1 MSYKANYDLTQ
12 DAVFVASVKGTAFDE
27 SLEILQTENVSTET
41 HARRR
46 AYAFEILERDEE
58 AIRVLISACAVD
70 PPPGNLE
77 PLTPEYDN
85 YIYERVETVFNACAR
100 VIPE

>member
-1 MSYKANYDLTQ
+1 MSYKTNYDLTQ
-12 DAVFVASVKGTAFDE
+12 DDVFVASVKGAAFDE

-46 AYAFEILERDEE
+46 AYAV
-58 AIRVLISACAVD
+58 A